1 MKKKRGLLHQLI
13 IAIFIPAFL
22 ALILA
27 WVVYNQFESTMRAV
41 SGNYVENLVDSVA
54 ARLDSQKWNIRAGG
68 RGVAEGDAASMGQLL
83 SEMDIPGLF
92 AVFHKDGAIIY
103 ESPGE
108 IEFLYKWKDSFNSRT
123 PVKIHDKI
131 GSYYTGV
138 RYDIPNENIYIIGA
152 VSWEMLF
159 GTMVLLVS
167 LWPFVMAALAAFTLL
182 AIFLLYYKV
191 ILPLRRLDREILSL
205 SFGRDMPAPDAPG
218 AVPELRQLRS
228 TFALLAQAAIEK
240 EKLQRD
246 YVTDIVKVQED
257 EREWISREIHDGPL
271 QDATALVQRLRL
283 LKTDL
288 ADNPEVVASLSG
300 AERVAMIGVKE
311 LRELCND
318 LTPPWLDLGLRHSM
332 TELCNRMSAQLGVE
346 IELDISGEWD
356 EDEEVQPQLCL
367 AFYRVAQESINN
379 SVHHGRAS
387 DVQVSLAREADK
399 IVMTVKDNGDGFAV
413 PVSGDFREL
422 RVRGHRGLSNMSER
436 IRLAGGTIEIKS
448 TVGIGTVIRCE
459 VPAQRV
465 E

>member
-68 RGVAEGDAASMGQLL
+68 RGVAEGDAATMSQLL

-92 AVFHKDGAIIY
+92 AVFSKNGAVIY

-108 IEFLYKWKDSFNSRT
+108 IEFLHKWEDSFSSRT

-257 EREWISREIHDGPL
+257 EREWISREIHDGP
-271 QDATALVQRLRL
+271 R
-283 LKTDL
+283 
-288 ADNPEVVASLSG
+288 G
-300 AERVAMIGVKE
+300 
-311 LRELCND
+311 
-318 LTPPWLDLGLRHSM
+318 
-332 TELCNRMSAQLGVE
+332 
-346 IELDISGEWD
+346 
-356 EDEEVQPQLCL
+356 QP
-367 AFYRVAQESINN
+367 
-379 SVHHGRAS
+379 
-387 DVQVSLAREADK
+387 
-399 IVMTVKDNGDGFAV
+399 
-413 PVSGDFREL
+413 
-422 RVRGHRGLSNMSER
+422 
-436 IRLAGGTIEIKS
+436 
-448 TVGIGTVIRCE
+448 
-459 VPAQRV
+459 
-465 E
+465 

>member
-68 RGVAEGDAASMGQLL
+68 RGVAEGDAATMSQLL

-92 AVFHKDGAIIY
+92 AVFSKNGAVIY

-108 IEFLYKWKDSFNSRT
+108 IEFLHKWEDSFNSRT

-167 LWPFVMAALAAFTLL
+167 LWPFVMATLAAFTLL

-240 EKLQRD
+240 GEA
-246 YVTDIVKVQED
+246 
-257 EREWISREIHDGPL
+257 P
-271 QDATALVQRLRL
+271 ARLRHRHSQGAGGR
-283 LKTDL
+283 TRVDF
-288 ADNPEVVASLSG
+288 ARNPRRPAAGRDGARPAAAAAQDRPRGQPEVVASLSG

-387 DVQVSLAREADK
+387 DVHVSLAREADR

-436 IRLAGGTIEIKS
+436 IRLAEA
-448 TVGIGTVIRCE
+448 R
-459 VPAQRV
+459 
-465 E
+465 

>member
-68 RGVAEGDAASMGQLL
+68 RGVAEGDAATMSQLL

-92 AVFHKDGAIIY
+92 AVFSKNGAVIY

-108 IEFLYKWKDSFNSRT
+108 IEFLHKWEDSFNSRT

-167 LWPFVMAALAAFTLL
+167 LWPFVMA
-182 AIFLLYYKV
+182 
-191 ILPLRRLDREILSL
+191 LDREILSL

-288 ADNPEVVASLSG
+288 ADNPEVVSSLSG

-399 IVMTVKDNGDGFAV
+399 IVMTVKDNGDGFA

>member
-1 MKKKRGLLHQLI
+1 MKTKRGLLYKLI
-13 IAIFIPAFL
+13 AAIFTPAFL

-54 ARLDSQKWNIRAGG
+54 ARLDSRKWNICAGG
-68 RGVAEGDAASMGQLL
+68 RGVAEGDAAAMSQLL
-83 SEMDIPGLF
+83 SEMNIPGLF
-92 AVFHKDGAIIY
+92 AVFHKDGALIY
-103 ESPGE
+103 ESPGGA
-108 IEFLYKWKDSFNSRT
+108 EFLRKWKDSFGSRA
-123 PVKIHDKI
+123 PVKIYDNV

-138 RYDIPNENIYIIGA
+138 RCDIPDENIYVIGA

-228 TFALLAQAAIEK
+228 TFALLARAAIEK

-257 EREWISREIHDGPL
+257 ERERISREIHDGPL
-271 QDATALVQRLRL
+271 QAATALVQRLRL

-288 ADNPEVVASLSG
+288 RDGTAAAASLSG
-300 AERVAMIGVKE
+300 AVQVAMTGVKE
-311 LRELCND
+311 LRELCNG
-318 LTPPWLDLGLRHSM
+318 LTPPWLDLGLRHSL
-332 TELCNRMSAQLGVE
+332 TELCNRMSEQFGVK

-356 EDEEVQPQLCL
+356 GEEEVQPQLCL
-367 AFYRVAQESINN
+367 AFYRVAQESVNN
-379 SVHHGRAS
+379 SVHHGKAS
-387 DVQVSLAREADK
+387 CVKLSLAREADK
-399 IVMTVKDNGDGFAV
+399 IAMTVKDNGCGFAM
-413 PVSGDFREL
+413 PAHGDFKEL

-436 IRLAGGTIEIKS
+436 IRLAGGTINIKS
-448 TVGIGTVIRCE
+448 TIGIGTVIHCE

>member
-1 MKKKRGLLHQLI
+1 MKTKRGLLYKLI
-13 IAIFIPAFL
+13 TAIFIPAFL

-27 WVVYNQFESTMRAV
+27 WVVYNQFESTMHAV

-54 ARLDSQKWNIRAGG
+54 ARLDSKKWNIRAGG
-68 RGVAEGDAASMGQLL
+68 KGITEGDSATMNQLL
-83 SEMDIPGLF
+83 SAMDIPGLF
-92 AVFHKDGAIIY
+92 AVFHKDGTLIY

-108 IEFLYKWKDSFNSRT
+108 VEFLHKWKDSFNSRT
-123 PVKIHDKI
+123 PVKIYDKV

-138 RYDIPNENIYIIGA
+138 RYDIPNESIYVIGA

-167 LWPFVMAALAAFTLL
+167 LWPFVMAVLAAFTLL
-182 AIFLLYYKV
+182 AIFLLYNKV
-191 ILPLRRLDREILSL
+191 ILPLRRLDHEILSL

-257 EREWISREIHDGPL
+257 ERERISREIHDGSL

-288 ADNPEVVASLSG
+288 QDNPAVVASLSG
-300 AERVAMIGVKE
+300 AEHVAMIGVKE

-318 LTPPWLDLGLRHSM
+318 LTPPWLDLGLRHSL
-332 TELCNRMSAQLGVE
+332 TELCNRMSGQLGVE
-346 IELDISGEWD
+346 IELDIFGEWD

-379 SVHHGRAS
+379 SVHHGKAS
-387 DVQVSLAREADK
+387 DVKVSLAREADK
-399 IVMTVKDNGDGFAV
+399 IVMTVKDNGDGFAM
-413 PVSGDFREL
+413 PVHGDFKEL

>member
-1 MKKKRGLLHQLI
+1 MKKKRGLLYQLI

-41 SGNYVENLVDSVA
+41 AGNYVENLVDSVA
-54 ARLDSQKWNIRAGG
+54 ARLDSKKWNIRAGG
-68 RGVAEGDAASMGQLL
+68 GGVVEGDTETIQALL
-83 SEMDIPGLF
+83 GAMDIPGLF
-92 AVFHKDGAIIY
+92 AVFHTNGAVVY

-108 IEFLYKWKDSFNSRT
+108 VAFLHKWKGSFNSRV

-138 RYDIPNENIYIIGA
+138 RYDIPDENIYVIGA

-167 LWPFVMAALAAFTLL
+167 LWPFVMASLAAFTLL
-182 AIFLLYYKV
+182 AIYLLYDKV
-191 ILPLRRLDREILSL
+191 IVPLRKLDREILSL

-228 TFALLAQAAIEK
+228 TFALLAQSAIEK

-246 YVTDIVKVQED
+246 YVTDIVKIQED
-257 EREWISREIHDGPL
+257 ERELISREIHDGPL

-288 ADNPEVVASLSG
+288 QDNPSAVASLSG

-318 LTPPWLDLGLRHSM
+318 LTPPWLDLGLRHSL
-332 TELCNRMSAQLGVE
+332 TELCNRMSAQLGVD

-356 EDEEVQPQLCL
+356 EEEDVQPQLCL
-367 AFYRVAQESINN
+367 AFYRVAQEAINN
-379 SVHHGRAS
+379 SVHHGGAS
-387 DVQVSLAREADK
+387 VVNVSLSREADK
-399 IVMTVKDNGDGFAV
+399 VAMTVRDNGGGFDM
-413 PVSGDFREL
+413 PGDFKEL

-436 IRLAGGTIEIKS
+436 MRLAGGTIEIKS
-448 TVGIGTVIRCE
+448 KAGIGTVIRCE